1 LQGKEKIN
9 KRSKPI
15 CFVTP
20 TRPARS
26 QDDMET
32 AVSTIW
38 LLCNLQAKGVLGERA
53 RIHTN
58 SQLNCS
64 DE

>member
-1 LQGKEKIN
+1 MNLVSERAFI
-9 KRSKPI
+9 
-15 CFVTP
+15 
-20 TRPARS
+20 

-32 AVSTIW
+32 AVNTIR

>member
-1 LQGKEKIN
+1 LATAASSS
-9 KRSKPI
+9 RSGMNLVSERAFRI
-15 CFVTP
+15 
-20 TRPARS
+20 R
-26 QDDMET
+26 DDMET
-32 AVSTIW
+32 AVNTIR